1 AIVTHPNLALK
12 SIPKLLL
19 PSLQASQE
27 GERMACTALFAE
39 FLGSPLLMENEPKAM
54 RKQVVKAMLQ
64 RSEDSNIHVRGRA
77 LHGLRNVVTE
87 FPDKVGLEWQETR
100 QRRLGRKRLVPLLPS
115 LWLLWSR
122 LGCRLTCPD
131 SAYTQADRALLTER
145 RPTPSLQVRK
155 KRDKILESFVRAVC
169 ECCDPRT
176 VLEAMEG
183 LCWMLRDPK
192 APLKAHVA
200 VPLALQAR
208 TFFED
213 ETSGLRRASM
223 ELFGHLSKFVSKKSS
238 LFGAEVEKSMG
249 TLLIHLQ
256 DGDPQV
262 AQACRVALLQ
272 CAPFLSYQP
281 LRTLVRSQLA
291 EGAAPAIPAF
301 LSEAC
306 RILLQD
312 CPGRLS
318 KKDALRAA
326 AAQQLI

>member
-1 AIVTHPNLALK
+1 MAVQALVRVLRLRGSQPAVEVMDQEQGWQLLEKAQPEGFTLLSRAIVSHPNLALR
-12 SIPKLLL
+12 SIPQLLL

-54 RKQVVKAMLQ
+54 RKQALKAMLQ
-64 RSEDSNIHVRGRA
+64 QMQDSNIHIRGRV
-77 LHGLRNVVTE
+77 LHGLRNAVTT
-87 FPDKVGLEWQETR
+87 FPDKV
-100 QRRLGRKRLVPLLPS
+100 
-115 LWLLWSR
+115 
-122 LGCRLTCPD
+122 
-131 SAYTQADRALLTER
+131 
-145 RPTPSLQVRK
+145 RK
-155 KRDKILESFVRAVC
+155 KQEQILASFVHAAC
-169 ECCDPRT
+169 QSCDPCT
-176 VLEAMEG
+176 ILDAMEG

-192 APLKAHVA
+192 APLKAYDA
-200 VPLALQAR
+200 VPLAMQAR

-213 ETSGLRRASM
+213 ENSSLRRASI
-223 ELFGHLSKFVSKKSS
+223 ELFGHLSKFVSKRSS

-262 AQACRVALLQ
+262 AQVCRVALLH

-281 LRTLVRSQLA
+281 LRTFMRSQLA
-291 EGAAPAIPAF
+291 EGAAPAISTF

-306 RILLQD
+306 RTLLQD

-318 KKDALRAA
+318 KKAALRAA
-326 AAQQLI
+326 AAQWLIGCMMEN